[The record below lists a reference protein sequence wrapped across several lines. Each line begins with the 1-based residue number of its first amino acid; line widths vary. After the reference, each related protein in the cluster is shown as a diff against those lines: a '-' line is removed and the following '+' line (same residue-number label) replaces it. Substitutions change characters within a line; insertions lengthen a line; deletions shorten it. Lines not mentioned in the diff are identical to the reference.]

1 MGGLARLI
9 ASGGTVVNH
18 DGTSKADVL
27 IHGQTI
33 KAVGPDLEA
42 PKNAKVIDATGQLVM
57 PGGIDPH
64 THLDMPFMGQVTCDD
79 FFTGHA
85 AALAGGTTMHIDFAL
100 PIDHDLKK
108 GYEAWQARP
117 R

>member
-1 MGGLARLI
+1 MCSSHPR
-9 ASGGTVVNH
+9 
-18 DGTSKADVL
+18 
-27 IHGQTI
+27 
-33 KAVGPDLEA
+33 PRW
-42 PKNAKVIDATGQLVM
+42 
-57 PGGIDPH
+57 
-64 THLDMPFMGQVTCDD
+64 QVTCDD